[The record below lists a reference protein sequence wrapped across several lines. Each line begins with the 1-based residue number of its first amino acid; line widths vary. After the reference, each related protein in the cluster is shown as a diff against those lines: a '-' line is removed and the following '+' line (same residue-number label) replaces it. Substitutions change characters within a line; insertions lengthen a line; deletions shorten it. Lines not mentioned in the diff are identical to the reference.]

1 MSESCHAYAWG
12 TAHLWMCRWILFW
25 LVCYCQMHRWRMR
38 MLHTSR
44 WHMHMLHT
52 AYCIRSVI
60 SSFSNLNRRS
70 GPLGLF
76 YYVPLKRDQGDWDWR
91 LRLNDTPNAIGCTST
106 PQTHAYV
113 MTVIFRIAGCA
124 IARCLDDASICLT
137 PQDNTFICHIPQAHV
152 YVMTL
157 STGNTTSQKPTKSRN
172 PDSSVS
178 RSINSN
184 WDLGSICI
192 STKSSSFWIWKIL
205 GFSIFSQK
213 CDTYLKI
220 SDTWICYI
228 FYIHEYFK
236 VIYRWQMHM
245 LQCIPLTPALG
256 GAL

>member
-1 MSESCHAYAWG
+1 
-12 TAHLWMCRWILFW
+12 
-25 LVCYCQMHRWRMR
+25 MR

-113 MTVIFRIAGCA
+113 MTVIFWIAGFA

-137 PQDNTFICHIPQAHV
+137 PQDNTFRCDIPQYLKHMYMSWHSPLEIRHPINPLNRETQIPRYLAV
-152 YVMTL
+152 QIQIEIWVQFAL
-157 STGNTTSQKPTKSRN
+157 VRRN
-172 PDSSVS
+172 
-178 RSINSN
+178 
-184 WDLGSICI
+184 L
-192 STKSSSFWIWKIL
+192 SFWIWKIL
-205 GFSIFSQK
+205 LAFSVKSVIHTSRSQTHGFA
-213 CDTYLKI
+213 TYFTYMNTSK
-220 SDTWICYI
+220 
-228 FYIHEYFK
+228 
-236 VIYRWQMHM
+236 
-245 LQCIPLTPALG
+245 
-256 GAL
+256 